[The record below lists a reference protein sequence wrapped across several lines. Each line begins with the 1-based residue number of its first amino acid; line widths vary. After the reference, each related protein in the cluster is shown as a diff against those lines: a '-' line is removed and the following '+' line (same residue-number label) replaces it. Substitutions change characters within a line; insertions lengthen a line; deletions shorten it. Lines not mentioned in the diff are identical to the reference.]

1 MADTIDE
8 VISKRLE
15 VLSRSIFPVNYVFSK
30 TYEYMIKHRDCAV
43 ALATTAGVQVN
54 FTQALT
60 IHPKLFER
68 EGAFVYQDRL
78 YYVKALKILN
88 SHLVISTDQLKLP
101 SEKDPKENVGL
112 FVKAVKPY
120 IEAVDEIIR
129 KRFATIVVKISTRS
143 QPLVLHRQSVKGRQ
157 ILTISELLSEMNVPL
172 EVRNVIRNVL
182 FRGKPASQKQDI
194 DTPSKEDEIVS
205 ATFLTLEDG
214 RLVLPGEGSVQTQE
228 FIELGRV
235 PYHFENVEGPI
246 PRRQIITSFLQ
257 VEHQTVAQL
266 LEAYSELA
274 FLPFFF
280 DLYREQGGPPIRNV
294 ALLNGRLII
303 GRTPESNRKEG
314 EFEIFLAKAGVEKIT
329 AK

>member
-1 MADTIDE
+1 MADTIDQ

-30 TYEYMIKHRDCAV
+30 TFEYMAKHRDCAV
-43 ALATTAGVQVN
+43 AIATTAGVQVN
-54 FTQALT
+54 FTQPLS
-60 IHPKLFER
+60 IHPKLLER
-68 EGAFVYQDRL
+68 EGAFVYQDHL

-88 SHLVISTDQLKLP
+88 SHLVITTDQLKLP
-101 SEKDPKENVGL
+101 TDKDPKENVGL

-129 KRFATIVVKISTRS
+129 KRFATIVIKISTRT

-182 FRGKPASQKQDI
+182 FRGKPASH
-194 DTPSKEDEIVS
+194 TESSPGGDETVS

-214 RLVLPGEGSVQTQE
+214 RLVLPREGHVQTQE

-257 VEHQTVAQL
+257 LEHQTVAQL

-314 EFEIFLAKAGVEKIT
+314 EFEIFLAKAGVEKT
-329 AK
+329 TSKNP

>member
-15 VLSRSIFPVNYVFSK
+15 VLSRLIFPVNYVFSK
-30 TYEYMIKHRDCAV
+30 TYEYMTKRRECAV
-43 ALATTAGVQVN
+43 AIATTAGVQVN
-54 FTQALT
+54 FTQPVT
-60 IHPKLFER
+60 IHPKLLER
-68 EGAFVYQDRL
+68 EGAFVYQNRL

-88 SHLVISTDQLKLP
+88 SHLVVTTDQLKLP
-101 SEKDPKENVGL
+101 AEKDPKANVDL

-129 KRFATIVVKISTRS
+129 KRFATIVIKISTRA

-157 ILTISELLSEMNVPL
+157 ILTVSELLSEMNVPL

-182 FRGKPASQKQDI
+182 FRGKPASSSQDNGT
-194 DTPSKEDEIVS
+194 TPTEKDIVS
-205 ATFLTLEDG
+205 ATFFTLEDG
-214 RLVLPGEGSVQTQE
+214 RLVLPGEGSVQAQE
-228 FIELGRV
+228 FIELGKV
-235 PYHFENVEGPI
+235 PYHFENVEGPV
-246 PRRQIITSFLQ
+246 PRRQIITNFLQ
-257 VEHQTVAQL
+257 LEHQTVAQL
-266 LEAYSELA
+266 LDAYSELA

-294 ALLNGRLII
+294 ALLDGRLII
-303 GRTPESNRKEG
+303 GRTPESDRKEG
-314 EFEIFLAKAGVEKIT
+314 EFEIFLAKAGVEKIA

>member
-15 VLSRSIFPVNYVFSK
+15 VLSRAIFPVNYVFSK
-30 TYEYMIKHRDCAV
+30 TYEYMTKHRDCAV
-43 ALATTAGVQVN
+43 AIATTAGVQVN
-54 FTQALT
+54 FTHPLT
-60 IHPKLFER
+60 IHPKLLEH
-68 EGAFVYQDRL
+68 EGAFVYQDHL
-78 YYVKALKILN
+78 YYVKALNILN
-88 SHLVISTDQLKLP
+88 SHLVITPDELKLP
-101 SEKDPKENVGL
+101 SEKNPKDNVGP

-120 IEAVDEIIR
+120 IETVDEIIR
-129 KRFATIVVKISTRS
+129 KRFATIVIKISTRA

-182 FRGKPASQKQDI
+182 FRVKPVSQPQDR
-194 DTPSKEDEIVS
+194 DTSSSEDETVS

-214 RLVLPGEGSVQTQE
+214 RLVLPKEGSIEAQE
-228 FIELGRV
+228 FIELGKV

-257 VEHQTVAQL
+257 LEHQTVAQL

-294 ALLNGRLII
+294 ALFNGRLII

-314 EFEIFLAKAGVEKIT
+314 EFEIFLAKAGVK
-329 AK
+329 KNRS